1 MSKEFRNWKSK
12 LLQSGWALG
21 LAAITLLSGC
31 GGQSEV
37 ELDVYLDELE
47 LSAPLESV
55 KEVEIGSYRISCA
68 ARHQDR
74 SGREAMPI
82 WVQVQF
88 TLFAEAS
95 HHNENAILA
104 ACERHRGR
112 LDDAIITVFR
122 KASIDELSDNRWAAI
137 KSKLIDTLRPLLGG
151 TRVRQIF
158 FNDFSWEP
166 I

>member
-1 MSKEFRNWKSK
+1 MPKEFRN
-12 LLQSGWALG
+12 LLCRRLAIC
-21 LAAITLLSGC
+21 LAAIAMLPGC

-74 SGREAMPI
+74 SGREALPL
-82 WVQVQF
+82 WVQVKF

-95 HHNENAILA
+95 HQDENALLA

-158 FNDFSWEP
+158 FDDFSWEP

>member
-1 MSKEFRNWKSK
+1 MSQESRNRKPV
-12 LLQSGWALG
+12 LLRGCLAVG
-21 LAAITLLSGC
+21 LAACTLLSGC
-31 GGQSEV
+31 GGSSEV
-37 ELDVYLDELE
+37 ELDHYLDELE

-55 KEVEIGSYRISCA
+55 KEVEIGAYRISCA

-74 SGREAMPI
+74 SGREALPL
-82 WVQVQF
+82 WVQVKF

-95 HHNENAILA
+95 NDDENSILA

-137 KSKLIDTLRPLLGG
+137 KSKLIDSIRPLLGG

-158 FNDFSWEP
+158 FDDFSWEP